1 MVQMRANP
9 EGKKIFRVK
18 SVNGRGKVTIEEEKG
33 GATEAVPGRALF
45 RRLAT
50 PPYLTTKLI
59 ASLFPSNRVPVS
71 VLFPVSVLGT
81 FVGVELIIN
90 GATWSV
96 SAVGVRNRLSR
107 LPIR

>member
-1 MVQMRANP
+1 
-9 EGKKIFRVK
+9 
-18 SVNGRGKVTIEEEKG
+18 
-33 GATEAVPGRALF
+33 
-45 RRLAT
+45 
-50 PPYLTTKLI
+50 
-59 ASLFPSNRVPVS
+59 
-71 VLFPVSVLGT
+71 VLGT